1 MIFTVDSQMR
11 QQLSKHLLSSIIIGM
26 SKHYLRS
33 NIDQIVNELK
43 DGAVIAFPTDT
54 VFGLGCVY
62 DNLDSIQK
70 IKDIKHRDANKP
82 LPMMCSSIEMVK
94 EICVVDEDDIR
105 LMNNIGKGA
114 ITYIFKLKD
123 EIDRTM
129 VNGNDTIAIRLPD
142 DEFILKMIDTL
153 GKPMLVTSCNI
164 SSEPSIKKC
173 DEIVRQ
179 FDGLVDVIVM
189 ADAESEVSST
199 IYDTINKKILRVG
212 IITEEMIK
220 KALN

>member
-1 MIFTVDSQMR
+1 MLSLQKNNPDLTIKTQINSMIVKTI
-11 QQLSKHLLSSIIIGM
+11 K
-26 SKHYLRS
+26 
-33 NIDQIVNELK
+33 NIVNELK

-114 ITYIFKLKD
+114 ITYIFKL
-123 EIDRTM
+123 
-129 VNGNDTIAIRLPD
+129 
-142 DEFILKMIDTL
+142 
-153 GKPMLVTSCNI
+153 NI
-164 SSEPSIKKC
+164 IKYY
-173 DEIVRQ
+173 
-179 FDGLVDVIVM
+179 VIKVK
-189 ADAESEVSST
+189 
-199 IYDTINKKILRVG
+199 NK
-212 IITEEMIK
+212 
-220 KALN
+220 